1 MDDNL
6 EKYKPGDASDRI
18 VSIRIVDENE
28 RKIYKHY
35 VKKNKFGD
43 DDHIIVQKKLNEL
56 GF

>member
-6 EKYKPGDASDRI
+6 EKYKPCDAADRI